1 MALALS
7 GPFDTAQLPRVA
19 SDPVTVTVART
30 VLPGYEAEF
39 LRWADDVVATVR
51 SFHGCLG
58 AGVLHPGPD
67 GGEYQIVFRFIDGL
81 HLRLWERSPQRA
93 ALMQAAE
100 PFVTGERGQRTVGV

>member
-51 SFHGCLG
+51 SFHGLS
-58 AGVLHPGPD
+58 LIH
-67 GGEYQIVFRFIDGL
+67 I
-81 HLRLWERSPQRA
+81 
-93 ALMQAAE
+93 
-100 PFVTGERGQRTVGV
+100 